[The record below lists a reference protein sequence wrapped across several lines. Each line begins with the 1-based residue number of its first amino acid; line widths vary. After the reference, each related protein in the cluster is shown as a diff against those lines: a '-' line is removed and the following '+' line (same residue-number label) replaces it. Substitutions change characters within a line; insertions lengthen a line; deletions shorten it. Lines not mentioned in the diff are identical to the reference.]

1 MKADYHSQ
9 AELVRLAE
17 TKQTFALE
25 QVMAATKNPRLKDE
39 AIMLLTKVNPLS
51 EEVKQFLV
59 SRMAIADEASL
70 VARELAKQGHTRWL
84 QDLVNDNPQ
93 VKSSLIEQA
102 LP

>member
-1 MKADYHSQ
+1 
-9 AELVRLAE
+9 
-17 TKQTFALE
+17 
-25 QVMAATKNPRLKDE
+25 MAATKNPRLKDE

-70 VARELAKQGHTRWL
+70 VALELAKQGHTRWL

>member
-39 AIMLLTKVNPLS
+39 AITLLDQGEPAIRRGET
-51 EEVKQFLV
+51 V
-59 SRMAIADEASL
+59 SCL
-70 VARELAKQGHTRWL
+70 
-84 QDLVNDNPQ
+84 
-93 VKSSLIEQA
+93 
-102 LP
+102 